1 MYIYPLFKHL
11 LSITDYWDSFWII
24 EGLIQS
30 QLFDIAKDTLENFM
44 DEIEKFGFIPN
55 GGRIYCIT
63 SSYCLIPSILTQ
75 YSSRPEP
82 LATSLVYLGPSI
94 WHSFILANG
103 RTRNQ
108 MLSTYVSASNDIS
121 ILDRA
126 LPLAEARSHFS
137 TLRRPTNIQII
148 MVRLN

>member
-63 SSYCLIPSILTQ
+63 ASYCLIPSILTQ
-75 YSSRPEP
+75 
-82 LATSLVYLGPSI
+82 
-94 WHSFILANG
+94 
-103 RTRNQ
+103 
-108 MLSTYVSASNDIS
+108 
-121 ILDRA
+121 
-126 LPLAEARSHFS
+126 
-137 TLRRPTNIQII
+137 
-148 MVRLN
+148 